1 MLSMEVEVPSW
12 SSLVRTAQYT
22 LEVNRETR
30 VKWQKMGKERNSN
43 YIFNSSHRY

>member
-22 LEVNRETR
+22 LEVNRETT
-30 VKWQKMGKERNSN
+30 E
-43 YIFNSSHRY
+43 